1 MLHKVLKSYPP
12 KSVSSLSLK
21 GAWDMILEPPMFP
34 NLLNNYEANKNVF
47 VLSTPK
53 FPVVTHKYPSS
64 SGRWVLEESMQALDF
79 LIEEKKNEAKAA
91 PKKKAHVPK
100 KYIEPLVENFRRTKK
115 GDRLVQQ
122 EVRLLLE
129 LQNKHFPAKP
139 MLSPDGGT
147 VRYTVEKVAHSVPM
161 QDLSAKIGSFFS
173 SFFQEIR
180 NKQSYGVKVQ
190 SWLQEVLGT

>member
-1 MLHKVLKSYPP
+1 
-12 KSVSSLSLK
+12 
-21 GAWDMILEPPMFP
+21 
-34 NLLNNYEANKNVF
+34 
-47 VLSTPK
+47 
-53 FPVVTHKYPSS
+53 
-64 SGRWVLEESMQALDF
+64 MQALDF
-79 LIEEKKNEAKAA
+79 LIEEKKKEAKAA

-161 QDLSAKIGSFFS
+161 QELSAKIGSFFS

-190 SWLQEVLGT
+190 SWLQEVLGTYQSWRIL

>member
-1 MLHKVLKSYPP
+1 
-12 KSVSSLSLK
+12 
-21 GAWDMILEPPMFP
+21 MILEPPMFP

-53 FPVVTHKYPSS
+53 FPVVTHEYPSS

-79 LIEEKKNEAKAA
+79 LIEEKKKEAKAA